1 MHRLAKSG
9 AGLQGPMISF
19 RSLQATAVPILR
31 STIWG
36 NAMTSDPHFPPL
48 PWLDAGDPFPP
59 TDLAWGHRTDHP
71 GLLAA
76 GGVLDSAHLQQA
88 YRRGIF
94 PWFSGDSP
102 ILWWSPD
109 PRMVLQ
115 PRQFRWHRSL
125 KQAIRKMAG
134 DPSLSLRIDSNFAAV
149 IAACSQQPRDG
160 QNGTWIVDDIQAA
173 YTQLHRDGFAHSV
186 EVWQHDRLVAGLYC
200 VAIGR
205 AVFGESMFTTITN
218 GSKIA
223 LAALVQICKREQVP
237 MIDCQQNTGHLAFM
251 GASEI
256 PRSQFIASIQSHT
269 MQPAMRWEFAA
280 SDWADI
286 IPLSEMTSLHKDE
299 QA

>member
-1 MHRLAKSG
+1 MSRRLPS
-9 AGLQGPMISF
+9 
-19 RSLQATAVPILR
+19 
-31 STIWG
+31 
-36 NAMTSDPHFPPL
+36 L
-48 PWLDAGDPFPP
+48 PWLEPDDPFPP
-59 TDLAWGHRTDHP
+59 VENAWGPHTPNP

-76 GGVLDSAHLQQA
+76 GGVLDSLHLQQA
-88 YRRGIF
+88 YRQGIF
-94 PWFSGDSP
+94 PWYSDGAP
-102 ILWWSPD
+102 ILWWSTD
-109 PRMVLQ
+109 PRMVLA
-115 PRQFRWHRSL
+115 PSQFRLHRSL
-125 KQAIRKMAG
+125 KQAIRKALAN
-134 DPSLSLRIDSNFAAV
+134 PEFELRIDSHFAGV
-149 IAACSQQPRDG
+149 IAACSNIARDG
-160 QNGTWIVDDIQAA
+160 QDGTWIVDDIQAA

-186 EVWQHDRLVAGLYC
+186 EVWLGGQLVAGLYC

-205 AVFGESMFTTITN
+205 AVFGESMFSTISN

-223 LAALVQICKREQVP
+223 LAALVAICRREGVAL
-237 MIDCQQNTGHLAFM
+237 IDCQQNTGHLAFM